1 MILYVN
7 GDSYSAVSN
16 GKRYSDF
23 LGESLG
29 RKVINNA
36 IPGSCNDRIFRTSLR
51 DLIQLKL
58 QYSDVIAVI
67 SLSFPI
73 RTELWDQHIK
83 NNKFSND
90 GEFTSIQPVTSKDW
104 YLDKT
109 ISEKKYKEF
118 CKQFLTYYNIEA
130 ETVKLLQ
137 NIILLTAWCKQN
149 KVPYVIISGTL
160 QEPIDFT
167 APFVKPFYDAMLNDS
182 NIVNTFK
189 NSFTEWCVTNGFVP
203 IDNYTQEIH
212 KKTYI
217 IGHHGEA
224 AHKAFANFL
233 IDNYFHEI

>member
-130 ETVKLLQ
+130 ETVKLSKKKLILQ
-137 NIILLTAWCKQN
+137 KKFYKIL
-149 KVPYVIISGTL
+149 
-160 QEPIDFT
+160 
-167 APFVKPFYDAMLNDS
+167 FY
-182 NIVNTFK
+182 
-189 NSFTEWCVTNGFVP
+189 
-203 IDNYTQEIH
+203 
-212 KKTYI
+212 
-217 IGHHGEA
+217 
-224 AHKAFANFL
+224 
-233 IDNYFHEI
+233 